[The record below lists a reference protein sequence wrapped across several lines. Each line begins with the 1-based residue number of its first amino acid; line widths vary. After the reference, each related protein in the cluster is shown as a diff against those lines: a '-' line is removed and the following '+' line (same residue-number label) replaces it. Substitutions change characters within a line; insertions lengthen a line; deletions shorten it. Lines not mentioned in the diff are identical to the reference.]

1 MNPKLSGHPLPH
13 PIMNQ
18 TRIKLDLFRIYTE
31 FSKNNMNEIIP
42 LCYLNIYFITI
53 CFRQHN

>member
-1 MNPKLSGHPLPH
+1 MHLSNTTQALATHCISKH
-13 PIMNQ
+13 E
-18 TRIKLDLFRIYTE
+18 IKIL
-31 FSKNNMNEIIP
+31 NEVIP